1 MKALRWYAKQDL
13 RYEDM
18 PEPVPGPGQVKV
30 KVHLAGI
37 CGTDMKEYTSGPCMI
52 DPSKVPIVPGH
63 EFSGKIAGVGE
74 GVTSL
79 KVGDRVTA
87 LGYWYCGDCYFC
99 NRDMNNLCINAGF
112 TGLTAEGSLA
122 EYVVL
127 PAYAVFKLPDSVSD
141 EAGALV
147 EPLAVAI
154 HGVRQGNVR
163 PGDRVAIVGDGTI
176 GLCVLL
182 AARAAGAS
190 EVYTISKTKNRG
202 KIAQSL
208 GATAVIDANAD
219 PLAQIMNRTA
229 GLGVDVSFEC
239 VGVPETPQLA
249 LDLSRFAG
257 TTVIMGVFN
266 KPSNFDFMKVMF
278 GQKKITGSS
287 IYVHEADTAIAL
299 LADKRIIADK
309 LVTSIVPL
317 KDAVKNAFEKLMVD
331 MEHDIKILI
340 KMP

>member
-18 PEPVPGPGQVKV
+18 PEPVPGPGQVKIN
-30 KVHLAGI
+30 VHLAGI

-74 GVTSL
+74 GVTSF

-99 NRDMNNLCINAGF
+99 NRDMNNLCVNAGF

-147 EPLAVAI
+147 EPLSVAI
-154 HGVRQGNVR
+154 HGVRQGNVS
-163 PGDRVAIVGDGTI
+163 PGDKVAIVGDGTI

-182 AARAAGAS
+182 AARAAGAA
-190 EVYTISKTKNRG
+190 EVYTISKTNNRG

-208 GATAVIDANAD
+208 GATAVIDADTD
-219 PLAQIMNRTA
+219 PVSQIMDRTD
-229 GLGVDVSFEC
+229 GLGVDISFEC

-249 LDLSRFAG
+249 LDLARFAG
-257 TTVIMGVFN
+257 TTVIMGVSN
-266 KPSNFDFMKVMF
+266 KPSTFDFMNVMF

-331 MEHDIKILI
+331 MEYDIKILI